1 MKVITEKEKP
11 FLINSIIGNQENPTT
26 ESVMK
31 DLQLIDDLLVLQ
43 KQRILFMPKLTKT
56 GKLRKD
62 ASLKKIIEMRIEQSL

>member
-31 DLQLIDDLLVLQ
+31 DLQLVDDLLMLQ
-43 KQRILFMPKLTKT
+43 KQRILFMPKRTKT
-56 GKLRKD
+56 GKLRND